1 MFVNDEKQIIILFPT
16 LRLEILYI
24 LNAFLISRTET
35 QSEVYNPDQD
45 KQELLEIRNTYASL
59 REELSKNGRE
69 LIKADSQRLSELID
83 ETNLVF
89 DRGIYYTM

>member
-1 MFVNDEKQIIILFPT
+1 MLVNDEKT
-16 LRLEILYI
+16 NNYT
-24 LNAFLISRTET
+24 ISDTEARNFVHTQCLSNHTTET

-83 ETNLVF
+83 EANLVF